1 MMGQKTFGSVIK
13 KIFVENN
20 TYIIFVFLFIICS
33 ALSDQFFTEMNIRNI
48 LLQRSAPLCAA
59 IGMLFVVLT
68 GGIDLSVGSLMA
80 FAASLSA
87 ICVTNYGWHF
97 MPALAA
103 GVISGVV
110 FGTLTGVLVAYANMQ
125 GFVAS
130 LAVMTIARGAAFMI
144 TNGTPIKLAKGTLN
158 ILVDRAYFFPIV
170 IISIILIIVFIL
182 IQNYTSYGRLVIAIG
197 SNSMAVELAGIRV
210 KRYVLSVYML
220 SGALSALGGV
230 FIAARASTGSATIGS
245 GQELEAIAACVIGGA
260 SLAGGS
266 GIVFR
271 TVTGVMVLAL
281 IGNIMNLMAIPSY
294 PQDVIK
300 GIIIILAV
308 LMQLFTG
315 KSEKTV

>member
-1 MMGQKTFGSVIK
+1 MGQAGFGTKVK
-13 KIFVENN
+13 NIFVEYN

-33 ALSDQFFTEMNIRNI
+33 ALSEQFFTGMNIRNI
-48 LLQRSAPLCAA
+48 LLQRSAPVCAA
-59 IGMLFVVLT
+59 IGMLFVILT
-68 GGIDLSVGSLMA
+68 GGIDLSVGSVMA
-80 FAASLSA
+80 FSASLSA

-97 MPALAA
+97 MPALGA
-103 GVISGVV
+103 GVVSGIA

-158 ILVDRAYFFPIV
+158 ILVDKAYFFPIV
-170 IISIILIIVFIL
+170 IISVILIIVFIL

-230 FIAARASTGSATIGS
+230 FIAARASTGSATIGN

-271 TVTGVMVLAL
+271 TVIGVMVLAL

-308 LMQLFTG
+308 LMQLFTN
-315 KSEKTV
+315 KSEKTI

>member
-1 MMGQKTFGSVIK
+1 MEQKGFGSKAK
-13 KIFVENN
+13 KIFVEYN
-20 TYIIFVFLFIICS
+20 TYIIFVFLIIICS
-33 ALSDQFFTEMNIRNI
+33 VLSDQFFTEMNIRNI
-48 LLQRSAPLCAA
+48 LLQRSAPVCVA
-59 IGMLFVVLT
+59 IGMLFVILT
-68 GGIDLSVGSLMA
+68 GGIDLSVGSVMA

-87 ICVTNYGWHF
+87 ICVTAYGWNF
-97 MPALAA
+97 IPALFA

-110 FGTLTGVLVAYANMQ
+110 FGMLTGVLVAYANMQ

-158 ILVDRAYFFPIV
+158 ILVDKAYFFPIV
-170 IISIILIIVFIL
+170 IISIILIIIFIL
-182 IQNYTSYGRLVIAIG
+182 IQNYTSFGRLVIAIG

-230 FIAARASTGSATIGS
+230 FIAARASTGSATIGN

-266 GIVFR
+266 GAVFR
-271 TVTGVMVLAL
+271 TVIGVMVLAL
-281 IGNIMNLMAIPSY
+281 IGNIMNLTAIPSY

-308 LMQLFTG
+308 LMQLFTS

>member
-1 MMGQKTFGSVIK
+1 
-13 KIFVENN
+13 
-20 TYIIFVFLFIICS
+20 
-33 ALSDQFFTEMNIRNI
+33 
-48 LLQRSAPLCAA
+48 
-59 IGMLFVVLT
+59 MLFVILT
-68 GGIDLSVGSLMA
+68 GGIDLSVGSVMA

-87 ICVTNYGWHF
+87 ICVTNYGWNF
-97 MPALAA
+97 IPALGA
-103 GVISGVV
+103 GVVSGML

-308 LMQLFTG
+308 LMQLFTS

>member
-1 MMGQKTFGSVIK
+1 MEQTGVGTKAK
-13 KIFVENN
+13 KIFVEYN

-48 LLQRSAPLCAA
+48 LLQRSAPVCAA
-59 IGMLFVVLT
+59 IGMLFVILT
-68 GGIDLSVGSLMA
+68 GGIDLSVGSVMA

-87 ICVTNYGWHF
+87 ICVTNQGWHF

-103 GVISGVV
+103 GVLSGVV

-158 ILVDRAYFFPIV
+158 ILVDKAYFFPIV
-170 IISIILIIVFIL
+170 IISIILIIIFIL

-230 FIAARASTGSATIGS
+230 FIAARASTGSATIGN

-300 GIIIILAV
+300 GIIIIMAV
-308 LMQLFTG
+308 LMQLFTN